1 VAERQETYEVQIG
14 VFEGPMDLL
23 LYLVQK
29 NEVSPGQISIAE
41 ITDQYLTWIRDL
53 SKADLSLAGDFLLMA
68 SRLMALKVRELLPKD
83 QQTEAEQTE
92 FEEGREQLM
101 QQMLEYQR
109 FKQVAS
115 HLHGCEANHFGVF
128 YRGRTERTGA
138 DDDTLAD
145 ANVWQ
150 LFRAFQKTLKVHSRE
165 SVHTI
170 ELDDVTIEDRQ
181 QHINNYLARHGRAL
195 FEDLLGRDR
204 RPLVAVVS
212 FMAMLE
218 MIKTDDI
225 VFRQSEAMGA
235 IWLYRRKNNAEFAE
249 EMASEKLRYS
259 SDPDLKPGLVELLR
273 GRETAQESQKRITL
287 DSVMREAV
295 QWASAGKAVSDDVIM
310 GMLEGRVQLQGEVPA
325 EAAPVVE
332 EKSAEVPVE
341 FSGEVSAS
349 APGMESTEENATAPR
364 EILPGE
370 LSMEAS
376 AEHECN
382 TDVISVDNVQP
393 DEMPA
398 YSGFAV
404 LEEIADAGP
413 QAEFDASP
421 LESFGP
427 QDAGEPVDGD
437 EPAEN

>member
-1 VAERQETYEVQIG
+1 MAERQEAYEVQIG

-41 ITDQYLTWIRDL
+41 ITDQYLAWIRDI

-83 QQTEAEQTE
+83 QQTEAEQLE

-109 FKQVAS
+109 FKLVAQ
-115 HLHGCEANHFGVF
+115 HLQQREANQFGVF
-128 YRGRTERTGA
+128 YRGRPEKTSG

-145 ANVWQ
+145 ANIWQ
-150 LFRAFQKTLKVHSRE
+150 LFRAFQKTLKVHGRE
-165 SVHTI
+165 NVHTI

-195 FEDLLGRDR
+195 FEDILGRDR

-235 IWLYRRKNNAEFAE
+235 IWLYRRKNNLDFAE

-259 SDPDLKPGLVELLR
+259 PDPDLKPGLVDLLR
-273 GRETAQESQKRITL
+273 SREEALEGQKRVTL
-287 DSVMREAV
+287 DAVMREAV
-295 QWASAGKAVSDDVIM
+295 VWANAGRQVSDDVIM
-310 GMLEGRVQLQGEVPA
+310 GMLEGRVQL
-325 EAAPVVE
+325 VE
-332 EKSAEVPVE
+332 EVIPTEQNPDTVGQQEVGEPNPV
-341 FSGEVSAS
+341 
-349 APGMESTEENATAPR
+349 APSVMQP
-364 EILPGE
+364 
-370 LSMEAS
+370 
-376 AEHECN
+376 
-382 TDVISVDNVQP
+382 SVDEEQQGFQP
-393 DEMPA
+393 ADA
-398 YSGFAV
+398 GFSV
-404 LEEIADAGP
+404 LLDIADAGP
-413 QAEFDASP
+413 QAEFDEPP
-421 LESFGP
+421 LEAFSLR
-427 QDAGEPVDGD
+427 GEGD
-437 EPAEN
+437 EEKLEPDFDSPVEPHEDEERD

>member
-1 VAERQETYEVQIG
+1 MSQRQDNYEVQIG

-41 ITDQYLTWIRDL
+41 ITDQYLSWIRDL

-83 QQTEAEQTE
+83 QQTDAEQVE

-109 FKQVAS
+109 FKQVATDLQS
-115 HLHGCEANHFGVF
+115 REQNQFGAF
-128 YRGRTERTGA
+128 YRGRPEKTSG

-145 ANVWQ
+145 ANIWQ
-150 LFRAFQKTLKVHSRE
+150 LFRAFQKSLKVHGRE
-165 SVHTI
+165 NVHTI

-204 RPLVAVVS
+204 RPLVAVVT
-212 FMAMLE
+212 FMALLE

-235 IWLYRRKNNAEFAE
+235 LWLYRRKNNAEFAE

-259 SDPDLKPGLVELLR
+259 EDPEFKPGLVDLLR
-273 GRETAQESQKRITL
+273 GREAAQEGQKRITL

-295 QWASAGKAVSDDVIM
+295 QWASEGRAVSDDVIM
-310 GMLEGRVQLQGEVPA
+310 GMLEGRVQLEPAPTVP
-325 EAAPVVE
+325 
-332 EKSAEVPVE
+332 
-341 FSGEVSAS
+341 S
-349 APGMESTEENATAPR
+349 APEEEA
-364 EILPGE
+364 LPE
-370 LSMEAS
+370 PEP
-376 AEHECN
+376 
-382 TDVISVDNVQP
+382 DSVDPTQ
-393 DEMPA
+393 DTIQDMA
-398 YSGFAV
+398 Q
-404 LEEIADAGP
+404 DT
-413 QAEFDASP
+413 
-421 LESFGP
+421 P
-427 QDAGEPVDGD
+427 QDPSDL
-437 EPAEN
+437 N